1 MSNQGNKV
9 HDSLASQCLSCYLK
23 ALCLP
28 PDLTP
33 EQFDSIIPILDA
45 PIRLDKRDHLVQQ
58 GVAFRYLFAV
68 RTGSLKQV
76 TADTNSDTLLTAVYL
91 PGDLIGFDAIGPGHY
106 PGSIVALELSSVCR
120 LPFERLDELGTRMPI
135 LRRHLQRNISRTMQE
150 ERLRLHQLLSR
161 TAEARLAYFL
171 MSLSECFRR
180 RGYSSRH
187 FRLAMSRSDIGSYLG
202 LTHETVGRTLA
213 TFQAQQLLDVKARDY
228 HLLDMAGL
236 ERLASST
243 GRRQKRA

>member
-1 MSNQGNKV
+1 M
-9 HDSLASQCLSCYLK
+9 
-23 ALCLP
+23 
-28 PDLTP
+28 
-33 EQFDSIIPILDA
+33 
-45 PIRLDKRDHLVQQ
+45 QQ
-58 GVAFRYLFAV
+58 GATFSHLYAV

-76 TADTNSDTLLTAVYL
+76 TDGANSETLLTALYL
-91 PGDLIGFDAIGPGHY
+91 PGDIIGFDSIGSGHY
-106 PGSIVALELSSVCR
+106 SGTIVALESSSVCR
-120 LPFERLDELGTRMPI
+120 LPFECLDELSSRMPI

-171 MSLSECFRR
+171 LGISNRFRQ
-180 RGYSSRH
+180 RGYSPHH
-187 FRLAMSRSDIGSYLG
+187 FRLAMSRGDIGSYLG

-213 TFQAQQLLDVKARDY
+213 AYQAQRLLYVSGRDY
-228 HLLDMAGL
+228 HLLDVTRL